1 MKKHI
6 LLFLSIFSLVTFSG
20 CDDRDEIRDDI
31 NALSARLDALQV
43 EFDKLNSNINT
54 FYNLSNGKTYFTS
67 YTQNENG
74 DYTLKLSDGTSWTVY
89 GGMPEG
95 ELPVLTINEEG
106 KWIFSYNGEE
116 IELEDG
122 KGNPATAFP
131 VNGEDG
137 STPKMSIDENGYWC
151 YQIGDGAVQQVPG
164 PYNVA
169 EVAKINP
176 SIFESVIENPDGSL
190 NFKLYGD
197 TEGVNIKPFGGMDM
211 SFDNHVTVVADASVT
226 ITATLSN
233 VETVVISP
241 SPLNVVLTEAE
252 TNNLTVSAP
261 AGTPAGE
268 YTVYFEIYSANGY
281 RLLKELKVTVNAQ

>member
-1 MKKHI
+1 MG
-6 LLFLSIFSLVTFSG
+6 VQ
-20 CDDRDEIRDDI
+20 
-31 NALSARLDALQV
+31 LQWCH
-43 EFDKLNSNINT
+43 
-54 FYNLSNGKTYFTS
+54 YS
-67 YTQNENG
+67 YRTC
-74 DYTLKLSDGTSWTVY
+74 
-89 GGMPEG
+89 
-95 ELPVLTINEEG
+95 LP
-106 KWIFSYNGEE
+106 YNGNS
-116 IELEDG
+116 G
-122 KGNPATAFP
+122 
-131 VNGEDG
+131 V
-137 STPKMSIDENGYWC
+137 TPQISIDSEGYWC
-151 YQIGDGAVQQVPG
+151 YQFGDGEVHRIEG
-164 PYNVA
+164 PYNIA
-169 EVAKINP
+169 DISSINP